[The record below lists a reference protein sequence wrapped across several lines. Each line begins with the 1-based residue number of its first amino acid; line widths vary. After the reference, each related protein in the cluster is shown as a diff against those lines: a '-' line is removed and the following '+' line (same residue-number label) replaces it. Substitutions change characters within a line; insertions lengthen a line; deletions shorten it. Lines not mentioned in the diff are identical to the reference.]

1 MEGVGGNGRMFLLN
15 RPSLEEQ
22 ISSLWGI
29 LHHTW
34 NENAELRS
42 RLEFQVSVSVCCVL
56 VYFMS
61 NVVFMLVWQAEEKGG
76 WFTSLA
82 E

>member
-1 MEGVGGNGRMFLLN
+1 MEGVGGDGRMFLLN

-42 RLEFQVSVSVCCVL
+42 RLEFQVSVSVCYVL
-56 VYFMS
+56 VYFMC
-61 NVVFMLVWQAEEKGG
+61 NVVFMLV
-76 WFTSLA
+76 
-82 E
+82 